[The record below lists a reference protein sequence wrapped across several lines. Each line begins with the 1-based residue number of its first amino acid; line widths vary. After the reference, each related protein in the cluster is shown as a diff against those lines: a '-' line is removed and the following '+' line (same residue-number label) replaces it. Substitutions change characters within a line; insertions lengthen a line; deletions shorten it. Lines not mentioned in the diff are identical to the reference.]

1 MIFFRIDAN
10 TIPILLTESS
20 FESGPEGI
28 MSKRTIDLAER
39 FNALYNEMIAFVEN
53 CSDEN
58 WRKVCPGE
66 QWPVAVVA
74 RHVAAS
80 HFGALGLVKLIV
92 AGEKLPD
99 LTGAVIDQL
108 NFKHAEKHRNC
119 TRDEVLKT
127 LRENGG
133 SIVDA
138 MAGLSDADLDR
149 IGHVAAAGGDL
160 TVEQI
165 IETIILRSAGEHLAH
180 TKAATGA

>member
-1 MIFFRIDAN
+1 
-10 TIPILLTESS
+10 
-20 FESGPEGI
+20 
-28 MSKRTIDLAER
+28 MSKRTNNLTER
-39 FNALYNEMIAFVEN
+39 FKALNHEMIAFVEN

-58 WRKVCPGE
+58 WRKACPGE
-66 QWPVAVVA
+66 QWTVGVVA

-80 HFGALGLVKLIV
+80 HFGALGLVKMIV

-99 LTGAVIDQL
+99 LTGAAIDRMNL
-108 NFKHAEKHRNC
+108 KHADKHRDC

-133 SIVDA
+133 SAVDY
-138 MAGLSDADLDR
+138 MAGLGDADLDR

-165 IETIILRSAGEHLAH
+165 IENILLRSAGEHLDHA
-180 TKAATGA
+180 KAATGG

>member
-1 MIFFRIDAN
+1 MILFRIDASA
-10 TIPILLTESS
+10 IPILRTESS
-20 FESGPEGI
+20 FESGLEGI
-28 MSKRTIDLAER
+28 MGKRTIDVGER
-39 FNALYNEMIAFVEN
+39 FTALNNGMIVFVEN

-80 HFGALGLVKLIV
+80 HFGALGLVKMIV

-133 SIVDA
+133 SIVDS

>member
-1 MIFFRIDAN
+1 MIFFRIGAN
-10 TIPILLTESS
+10 AILILLTESS

-28 MSKRTIDLAER
+28 MGKRTIDLAER
-39 FNALYNEMIAFVEN
+39 FKALNNEMIAFVEN

-66 QWPVAVVA
+66 QWPVGVVA

-80 HFGALGLVKLIV
+80 HFGALGLVKMIV

-99 LTGAVIDQL
+99 LSGAAIDQM
-108 NFKHAEKHRNC
+108 NVKHADKHRNC

-133 SIVDA
+133 SGVDYV
-138 MAGLSDADLDR
+138 AGLGDADLDR

-165 IETIILRSAGEHLAH
+165 FENIILRSAGEHLAH

>member
-1 MIFFRIDAN
+1 MTFLRIDAN
-10 TIPILLTESS
+10 SIPILLTESS

-28 MSKRTIDLAER
+28 MNKRTIDLAER
-39 FNALYNEMIAFVEN
+39 FKTLNNEMIAFVEN

-58 WRKVCPGE
+58 WRKECPVE
-66 QWPVAVVA
+66 QWPVGVVA

-80 HFGALGLVKLIV
+80 HFGALGLVKMIV

-99 LTGAVIDQL
+99 LTGAAIDRMNL
-108 NFKHAEKHRNC
+108 KHADKHRDC

-133 SIVDA
+133 SAVDS
-138 MAGLSDADLDR
+138 MAGLDDADLDR

-165 IETIILRSAGEHLAH
+165 IENILLRSAGEHLDHA
-180 TKAATGA
+180 KAATGS

>member
-1 MIFFRIDAN
+1 M
-10 TIPILLTESS
+10 
-20 FESGPEGI
+20 G
-28 MSKRTIDLAER
+28 
-39 FNALYNEMIAFVEN
+39 
-53 CSDEN
+53 
-58 WRKVCPGE
+58 
-66 QWPVAVVA
+66 VVA

-80 HFGALGLVKLIV
+80 HFGALGLVKMIV

-99 LTGAVIDQL
+99 LSGAAIDQM
-108 NFKHAEKHRNC
+108 NVKHADKHRNC

-133 SIVDA
+133 SVVDYV
-138 MAGLSDADLDR
+138 AGLSDADLDR

-165 IETIILRSAGEHLAH
+165 IEAIILRSAGEHLAH

>member
-1 MIFFRIDAN
+1 MN
-10 TIPILLTESS
+10 
-20 FESGPEGI
+20 
-28 MSKRTIDLAER
+28 KRTFDFTER
-39 FNALYNEMIAFVEN
+39 FKALNNEMIAFVEN

-66 QWPVAVVA
+66 QWPVGVVA

-99 LTGAVIDQL
+99 LTGAVIDRL
-108 NFKHAEKHRNC
+108 NFKHADKHRDC
-119 TRDEVLKT
+119 TRDEVLRT

-138 MAGLSDADLDR
+138 MAGLTDADLDR

-165 IETIILRSAGEHLAH
+165 IGTIILRSAGEHLAH
-180 TKAATGA
+180 AKTATGA